1 MKIKDLSKMKSIV
14 DVSSAIE
21 QVIKGLDEDDKQIS
35 ITFAREKKMFKVLIC
50 QRAASKSVNGN
61 FSIQ

>member
-35 ITFAREKKMFKVLIC
+35 ITFARECLKC
-50 QRAASKSVNGN
+50 
-61 FSIQ
+61 